1 MYNFFCSFMS
11 GGYVSNV
18 ELPDADKKKS
28 NGTITGGIINLFSQS
43 LFGGFQLN
51 LAKINMDMQ
60 KQYVYDTFNVFPLS
74 CLRP

>member
-1 MYNFFCSFMS
+1 MS

-18 ELPDADKKKS
+18 ELPDADKQKS

-60 KQYVYDTFNVFPLS
+60 KQ
-74 CLRP
+74 